1 MFAGVVAMS
10 GWVALAALPQEPS
23 PTTSS
28 TSSSEATVDEAKARA
43 KALFDEGRAHYDLGR
58 FAEAL
63 TAFEKAYEV
72 MPLPAFLFNIGQ
84 CHFQEK
90 RYARAVFFYE
100 RYLEVLPDA
109 SNRATIEDLIV
120 EAKSLDAEATRA
132 SPPASAANAPGATGA
147 SADDDGIM
155 WIAAAGAFAVAA
167 TIGVVTYVMW
177 TSPPPPG
184 SLGLVDRRTP

>member
-1 MFAGVVAMS
+1 VIVASSFAFS
-10 GWVALAALPQEPS
+10 GWLALTALTQESS
-23 PTTSS
+23 P
-28 TSSSEATVDEAKARA
+28 SSSSSSAPVDDTKARA

-90 RYARAVFFYE
+90 RYGRAVFFYE

-120 EAKSLDAEATRA
+120 EARNLDAEATRA
-132 SPPASAANAPGATGA
+132 APRGA
-147 SADDDGIM
+147 SASAGPDGADDGGIM
-155 WIAAAGAFAVAA
+155 WIAAAGAVVLAA

-177 TSPPPPG
+177 ASPPPPG